1 MTGRLDAW
9 LQCRHGAHSQ
19 QAEELISTRRLS
31 PGPQLATMQAKPHS
45 SPTSPHTPPTGPMRV
60 HSVIAACCVLACGAA
75 PSMAAE
81 SPVQKMSPPDA
92 LGFVQTYCLECHQGQ
107 EPEAKLDL
115 ARFDSTEKIAADS
128 AIWNKVLRR
137 VRDGEMPPEDAEA
150 PATDQREQF
159 VAWISHT
166 LREAACS
173 DGISP
178 GPAPLRRLNRTEYAA
193 TLRDL
198 LDIHIDA
205 GQALPADGAGGEGF
219 DNAAET
225 LFISPIHAEKY
236 LEAARTALGYAF
248 SDTRSRRRFLTA
260 EPKEGVTPEDAARA
274 VLVDFLPRAFRRP
287 SNDEEIDKYLALFR
301 RARRRDPSFEVA
313 MQFALEAA
321 LISPQFL
328 FRIEEPN
335 PGPQPR
341 LISDHELATRLS
353 YFLWASMPDDELFSL
368 ANEGKLNDPQ
378 VLAEQVVRILRPD
391 RRDKSREFAQSFVEQ
406 WLGTR
411 ALGREFKPD
420 ASVAPGYDAEL
431 EGGMRYEPIMFFQE
445 ILAENRS
452 LLNLIDSD
460 FTYANR
466 RLARHYGIKGE
477 FREQPKH
484 TELPEEGHR
493 GGLLGMAAVLAVSSY
508 PHRTSPV
515 LRGKWILETILG
527 APPPPPPPDVP
538 QLDQEHKTADAK
550 TLRERL
556 EQHRRNAACAACHS
570 RIDPLGFGLEN
581 YDVLGQWRTEEA
593 GRPIDSRGELPDGT
607 VFEGPD
613 ELKQLLLARKD
624 QFVRHLTSKLLGYA
638 LGRGLSNEDY
648 CTVDEIVDQL
658 KKDNYSAH
666 TLVLGIVRSVPFRY
680 KGGTDPASSVT
691 GSGVFFRP
699 QGAE

>member
-1 MTGRLDAW
+1 MRL
-9 LQCRHGAHSQ
+9 
-19 QAEELISTRRLS
+19 
-31 PGPQLATMQAKPHS
+31 
-45 SPTSPHTPPTGPMRV
+45 
-60 HSVIAACCVLACGAA
+60 HSVVATCWVLTCAVAVSNA
-75 PSMAAE
+75 DEPS
-81 SPVQKMSPPDA
+81 PQKMSAADVS
-92 LGFVQTYCLECHQGQ
+92 GFVQTYCLECHQGE

-115 ARFDSTEKIAADS
+115 ARFDSAEKIAAD
-128 AIWNKVLRR
+128 ATIWNKILRR
-137 VRDGEMPPEDAEA
+137 VRDGEMPPEDAET
-150 PATDQREQF
+150 PAINQRQQF

-198 LDIHIDA
+198 LDIHINA

-260 EPKEGVTPEDAARA
+260 EPKEGVNPEDAARQ
-274 VLVDFLPRAFRRP
+274 VLIDFLPRAFRRP
-287 SNDEEIDKYLALFR
+287 TNDEEIGKYLALFR
-301 RARRRDPSFEVA
+301 KACERDPSFEVA
-313 MQFALEAA
+313 MQFALEAV

-335 PGPQPR
+335 LDPQPR
-341 LISDHELATRLS
+341 LVSDHELATRLS

-368 ANEGKLNDPQ
+368 AKEGKLNDPK
-378 VLAEQVVRILRPD
+378 VLGEQAVRLLRPD
-391 RRDKSREFAQSFVEQ
+391 RRDKSRDFAQSFVEQ

-420 ASVAPGYDAEL
+420 ASVAPNYDAEL

-445 ILAENRS
+445 ILAENKS
-452 LLNLIDSD
+452 LLNLLDSD

-484 TELPEEGHR
+484 TEVPDDGHR
-493 GGLLGMAAVLAVSSY
+493 GGLLGMAGVLAVSSY

-538 QLDQEHKTADAK
+538 QLDEDQTVAEAK

-556 EQHRRNAACAACHS
+556 EQHRRNPTCASCHS

-581 YDVLGQWRTEEA
+581 YDVLGQWRTEQA
-593 GRPIDSRGELPDGT
+593 GKQIDSRGELPDGT
-607 VFEGPD
+607 VFEGPE

-638 LGRGLSNEDY
+638 LGRGLTNEDY

-658 KKDNYSAH
+658 KQDNYSGQ
-666 TLVLGIVRSVPFRY
+666 TLVLGIVCSVPFRY
-680 KGGTDPASSVT
+680 KVGTDPASSVKLEPPA
-691 GSGVFFRP
+691 SQEISP
-699 QGAE
+699 

>member
-1 MTGRLDAW
+1 MSSA
-9 LQCRHGAHSQ
+9 
-19 QAEELISTRRLS
+19 AEE
-31 PGPQLATMQAKPHS
+31 
-45 SPTSPHTPPTGPMRV
+45 
-60 HSVIAACCVLACGAA
+60 A
-75 PSMAAE
+75 PS
-81 SPVQKMSPPDA
+81 PQMSPADA
-92 LGFVQTYCLECHQGQ
+92 LGFLRTYCLECHQGK
-107 EPEAKLDL
+107 EAESKLDL
-115 ARFDSTEKIAADS
+115 ARFDSAEKIAAE
-128 AIWNKVLRR
+128 AAVWNKVLRR
-137 VRDGEMPPEDAEA
+137 VRDGEMPPEDAES
-150 PATDQREQF
+150 PARSEREAF
-159 VAWISHT
+159 VAWISRT
-166 LREAACS
+166 LHEAACS
-173 DGISP
+173 DGVSP

-198 LDIHIDA
+198 LDIHVDA

-248 SDTRSRRRFLTA
+248 SDTRSRQRFLTA
-260 EPKEGVTPEDAARA
+260 EPKEGIAPEDAAHQ
-274 VLVDFLPRAFRRP
+274 VLIDFLPRAFRRP
-287 SNDEEIDKYLALFR
+287 TNNEEIDKYLALFQA
-301 RARRRDPSFEVA
+301 ARQRDPSFEVA
-313 MQFALEAA
+313 MQFALEAV

-335 PGPQPR
+335 TDPEPR
-341 LISDHELATRLS
+341 LLSDYELATRLS
-353 YFLWASMPDDELFSL
+353 YFLWASMPDDELFGL
-368 ANEGKLNDPQ
+368 AKEGKLNDPN
-378 VLAEQVVRILRPD
+378 VLGEQAVRMLRPER

-420 ASVAPGYDAEL
+420 ASVAPNYDSEL

-452 LLNLIDSD
+452 LLSFLDSD

-477 FREQPKH
+477 FREQPRH
-484 TELPEEGHR
+484 TELPEDGHR
-493 GGLLGMAAVLAVSSY
+493 GGLLGMAGVLAVSSY

-527 APPPPPPPDVP
+527 APPPPPPPNVP
-538 QLDQEHKTADAK
+538 QLDEDQAAVEAK

-556 EQHRRNAACAACHS
+556 EQHRRNPTCAACHN

-581 YDVLGQWRTEEA
+581 YDVLGQWRTEQA
-593 GRPIDSRGELPDGT
+593 GKPIDGRGELPDGT
-607 VFEGPD
+607 VFDGPD

-624 QFVRHLTSKLLGYA
+624 QFVRHLTAKLLGYA
-638 LGRGLSNEDY
+638 LGRGLTNEDY

-658 KKDNYSAH
+658 KNDNYAAH

-680 KGGTDPASSVT
+680 KVGTDPTPPSPGTPGEGRGEGAPGSSPLP
-691 GSGVFFRP
+691 GKPSP
-699 QGAE
+699 